1 MISAATSPP
10 RFATLVLL
18 TGLSVLTL
26 NMFLPS
32 LPSIAADLEAVYTLV
47 SLSVSGYLAMTAAL
61 QLIIGPL
68 SDRFGRRPVL
78 LACVAL
84 FTLASLGCAMATN
97 IWAFLAF
104 RILQGAVIAGYTLS
118 LAVIRDTMSPQ
129 RAAGLIGYVSMAMA
143 VAPMIGPMIGGA
155 LDELFG
161 WRASFV
167 TLFVLG
173 AVALA
178 ACWYDLGETNRSPSD
193 TLMTQI
199 GTYPE
204 LVRSKRFWG
213 YALCMTFSTGA
224 FYSFLAGAPLVAET
238 LFAMPPSVLG
248 FYMGTITAGFML
260 GSFLAGR
267 YAQRYALTTM
277 MIAGRI
283 SACVG
288 LTAGLALYAA
298 GFVNVAS
305 FFGATVFLGFGNGLT
320 IPSSNAGALSVVPH
334 LTGSASGLSGAL
346 TVGGG
351 ALLMTITG
359 TILTER
365 NAAYAVLGM
374 MLLCA
379 FIGLIAALYV
389 RQMDR
394 NEACS
399 E

>member
-1 MISAATSPP
+1 MVSTAKSPP
-10 RFATLVLL
+10 RFVTLVLL

-78 LACVAL
+78 MACVAL

-97 IWAFLAF
+97 IWVLLGF
-104 RILQGAVIAGYTLS
+104 RVFQGAIIAGYTLS

-129 RAAGLIGYVSMAMA
+129 KAAGLIGYVSMAMA
-143 VAPMIGPMIGGA
+143 VAPMIGPVIGGA
-155 LDELFG
+155 LDELYG

-178 ACWYDLGETNRSPSD
+178 VCWYDLGETNKSPSD

-224 FYSFLAGAPLVAET
+224 FYSFLAGAPLVAEA
-238 LFAMPPSVLG
+238 LFEMSPSVLG

-260 GSFLAGR
+260 GSFFAGR
-267 YAQRYALTTM
+267 YAQRYSLTTM
-277 MIAGRI
+277 MITGRI

-288 LTAGLALYAA
+288 LTAGLALYSA
-298 GFVNVAS
+298 GIVNVAS

-320 IPSSNAGALSVVPH
+320 IPSSNAGALSAVPN

-365 NAAYAVLGM
+365 NAAYAVLSM

-394 NEACS
+394 SEAFG